1 MHVLYWIGADTN
13 SKDAIASRKITEKGW
28 DKVNKKP
35 CSIFNEV
42 FGPIMIGPS
51 SSHTAGPARI
61 GKLANMLLDDEIEE
75 IEIKFDRN
83 GSYAATYIAQGSNYG
98 FVGGIL
104 GIDISDERIKQS
116 LKTAEEKNVKVDF
129 IIESIEGDIHP
140 NFARINLKGKSGK
153 TISIETASTGGG
165 MFEITKYAAY
175 PVSLKGD
182 CIEVLVV
189 TEEIETLEEI
199 KALLEKSKI
208 DFEARIEK
216 SQENNTYLINI
227 KLDTEISHDTLRQFK
242 DLPGVILVKYIKPV
256 LPVVKRTV
264 CKVPFI
270 NAAEAL
276 EYSKS
281 KNCTLWE
288 LACNYEEAISGKS
301 RVEIIEMMVN
311 IIRVMRA
318 SAVKAIEGNFEKRG
332 FLASKA
338 GTIDSNMKKENAKMI
353 NMGMLNQVMVWA
365 TGVMEYDICRGK
377 VVAAPT
383 GGSCGVLP
391 GAIVAVGDQMGLS
404 DVDIAKAM
412 LASGIIGVF
421 IDHQATFAAEVCGCQ
436 AENGAASSMAAAGAV
451 QLLGGSVEEGFS
463 AASLALQNIL
473 GLICDPVAGV
483 GNVPCVGRNSMA
495 AVNGILAANMVLNG
509 FDPFIPLDETIKA
522 MMDVGLLMPR
532 EFRCTGLG
540 GLCITKSAKRVEK
553 ELCLG

>member
-1 MHVLYWIGADTN
+1 M
-13 SKDAIASRKITEKGW
+13 
-28 DKVNKKP
+28 NKKP

-61 GKLANMLLDDEIEE
+61 GKVANMLLDDEVEE

-104 GIDISDERIKQS
+104 GIDISDEKIKQS

-129 IIESIEGDIHP
+129 KIESIEGDIHP
-140 NFARINLKGKSGK
+140 NFARINLKGKSGRK
-153 TISIETASTGGG
+153 ISIESASTGGG
-165 MFEITKYAAY
+165 MFEITKYGAF

-182 CIEVLVV
+182 CIDVLVI
-189 TEEIETLEEI
+189 TEEPETLEEI
-199 KALLEKSKI
+199 KMLLGKTNLN
-208 DFEARIEK
+208 FEARIEK
-216 SQENNTYLINI
+216 SQEINRYLIDI
-227 KLDTEISHDTLRQFK
+227 KLDTEISDELLGQFK
-242 DLPGVILVKYIKPV
+242 NLPGVILVKHIKPV
-256 LPVVKRTV
+256 LPVVKRIV
-264 CKVPFI
+264 DKVPFM

-276 EYSKS
+276 EYNKT
-281 KNCTLWE
+281 KNSTLWE
-288 LACNYEEAISGKS
+288 LACDYEEAISGKS
-301 RVEIIEMMVN
+301 RNEIVEMMARIV
-311 IIRVMRA
+311 RVMRE
-318 SAVKAIEGNFEKRG
+318 SALKAIEGNFEKRG
-332 FLASKA
+332 FLPSKA
-338 GTIDSNMKKENAKMI
+338 GTIDRNMKKENARMI
-353 NMGMLNQVMVWA
+353 DMGMLNKVMVWA
-365 TGVMEYDICRGK
+365 TGIMEYDICRGK

-404 DVDIAKAM
+404 DEDTAKAL

-436 AENGAASSMAAAGAV
+436 AENGAAGSMSAAGIV
-451 QLLGGSVEEGFS
+451 QLLGGSVEEGFA
-463 AASLALQNIL
+463 AASLAIQNIL

-483 GNVPCVGRNSMA
+483 GNVPCVGRNPMA
-495 AVNGILAANMVLNG
+495 AVNGILSANMVLNG

>member
-1 MHVLYWIGADTN
+1 M
-13 SKDAIASRKITEKGW
+13 
-28 DKVNKKP
+28 NKKP

-61 GKLANMLLDDEIEE
+61 GKVANMLLDDEVEE

-104 GIDISDERIKQS
+104 GIDISDESIKRS
-116 LKTAEEKNVKVDF
+116 LKTAEEKNVKVEF
-129 IIESIEGDIHP
+129 KIESIEGDIHP
-140 NFARINLKGKSGK
+140 NFARINLKGKSGRK
-153 TISIETASTGGG
+153 ISIESASTGGG
-165 MFEITKYAAY
+165 MFEVTKYETF

-182 CIEVLVV
+182 YFDILVM
-189 TEEIETLEEI
+189 TDRDETLDGI
-199 KALLEKSKI
+199 KAMLEGHRM
-208 DFEARIEK
+208 DFETMLEENEK
-216 SQENNTYLINI
+216 KEILINI
-227 KLDTEISHDTLRQFK
+227 KLDTEMPDEVQKKLEN
-242 DLPGVILVKYIKPV
+242 LPGVTCVKYIKPV
-256 LPVVKRTV
+256 LPVVKRNV
-264 CKVPFI
+264 CKVPFL
-270 NAAEAL
+270 NAEEAL
-276 EYSKS
+276 EYSKTKKCS
-281 KNCTLWE
+281 LWE
-288 LACNYEEAISGKS
+288 LACDYEEAISGKS
-301 RVEIIEMMVN
+301 RDEIIGMMAHIV
-311 IIRVMRA
+311 RVMRE
-318 SAVKAIEGNFEKRG
+318 SALKAIEGNFEKRG
-332 FLASKA
+332 FLPSKA
-338 GTIDSNMKKENAKMI
+338 GTLDKNIKKEDARMI
-353 NMGMLNQVMVWA
+353 DMGMLNKVMVWA

-391 GAIVAVGDQMGLS
+391 GAVVAVGDQLGLS
-404 DVDIAKAM
+404 DEDMAKALM
-412 LASGIIGVF
+412 AAGIIGVF

-436 AENGAASSMAAAGAV
+436 AENGAASSMSAAGIV
-451 QLLGGSVEEGFS
+451 QLLGGCVEEGFA

-483 GNVPCVGRNSMA
+483 GNVPCVGRNPMA
-495 AVNGILAANMVLNG
+495 AVNGILSANMVLNG

-553 ELCLG
+553 ELCL